1 MRFYICLSVILID
14 SVFKM
19 GKIYHPQVILE
30 ECKYIVNEKVT
41 SRFISDDLEIYLVK
55 SFEDASDES
64 VKSDDY
70 DGETEKDTDKE

>member
-1 MRFYICLSVILID
+1 MILID

-55 SFEDASDES
+55 SFEDASD
-64 VKSDDY
+64 